1 VSFTYNDTK
10 IEALK
15 NISFTIKKGET
26 IAILG
31 KTGSGKSTLLSLISR
46 LYDTTTGHIKIDQN
60 EISKLNL

>member
-31 KTGSGKSTLLSLISR
+31 KTGSE
-46 LYDTTTGHIKIDQN
+46 N
-60 EISKLNL
+60 PPFCP

>member
-31 KTGSGKSTLLSLISR
+31 KTGSEKSSVLNFKTLRHYNWS
-46 LYDTTTGHIKIDQN
+46 HQN
-60 EISKLNL
+60 RSK